1 MYVLNA
7 MQKELSGRENI
18 SQNVVV
24 AKSMDIGTG
33 LCEEEKNG
41 QMGREPN

>member
-1 MYVLNA
+1 MYALNVR
-7 MQKELSGRENI
+7 QKELLGPENTFR
-18 SQNVVV
+18 NAAVV
-24 AKSMDIGTG
+24 KSMDIGTG